1 MEGLEVSVLNLSAVK
16 NIIDFRIDANT
27 YKKDYLRT
35 EQILI
40 NLNSN
45 SIENLTNSV
54 QNFGAYSLTN
64 YINFTETGV
73 PFLMTENIRHNYINW
88 NIQKYVDD
96 ESHKMLYK
104 SHSSKGMVLVT
115 MAGEYLGRVAVYDK
129 NFVSSSNQAI
139 AKLVVKE
146 DNNAY
151 FISTFLNSKHGQNQ
165 INRLKTI
172 TGQPNINMSL
182 IKSLKVPLLS
192 KIFETLIETIVK
204 RSENL
209 RDQSQQ
215 TYAQAEQMLLEAVG
229 LQNFEPSQEAVNVK
243 TFKESFLQSGRLDAE
258 YYQPKYEEIIEK
270 IKKSD
275 YLQISQLVT
284 IKKSIEPGSSS
295 YQVEGI
301 PFIRVSNL
309 SKYGISNPE
318 IHLDKNEF
326 SEVIKPKKDTILL
339 SKDGS
344 VGIAYKVSEDL
355 QSITSSAI
363 LHLTVDNPKV
373 NADYLTL
380 VLNSKLVQLQ
390 AERDAGGSIIQ
401 HWKPSEIAE
410 VIIPILDTQTQTQ
423 IATWVQESFSLKQQS
438 EQLLDIAK
446 RAVEIAIEE
455 NEEIAMAYITANNQK
470 LL

>member
-1 MEGLEVSVLNLSAVK
+1 MSEVNLSELEFSKRVDAEYYQKHFLKYEKLIQSKGNFKLNDVANFLIGPFGSSFIVDNYTNDETYRYIRGKDVKPLKLMEDDNVYMPKDDYDRLSRYALKKDDVLVSVVGTLGNAAIVSERNLPAIFSCKSTVVRSSINPK
-16 NIIDFRIDANT
+16 
-27 YKKDYLRT
+27 YL
-35 EQILI
+35 L
-40 NLNSN
+40 
-45 SIENLTNSV
+45 
-54 QNFGAYSLTN
+54 AY
-64 YINFTETGV
+64 
-73 PFLMTENIRHNYINW
+73 
-88 NIQKYVDD
+88 
-96 ESHKMLYK
+96 
-104 SHSSKGMVLVT
+104 
-115 MAGEYLGRVAVYDK
+115 
-129 NFVSSSNQAI
+129 
-139 AKLVVKE
+139 
-146 DNNAY
+146 
-151 FISTFLNSKHGQNQ
+151 LNSKYGRMLLLRKERGAIQKGLNLDDLKLLDLFIPSDNFQN
-165 INRLKTI
+165 
-172 TGQPNINMSL
+172 L
-182 IKSLKVPLLS
+182 ISNLFNLSDTKLL
-192 KIFETLIETIVK
+192 
-204 RSENL
+204 
-209 RDQSQQ
+209 QSQH

-229 LQNFEPSQEAVNVK
+229 LQNFVPSQEAVNVK

-258 YYQPKYEEIIEK
+258 YYQPKYEEIIAK
-270 IKKSD
+270 IKQSD

-295 YQVEGI
+295 YQEEGI

-410 VIIPILDTQTQTQ
+410 VIIPILDPKTQTQ

-438 EQLLDIAK
+438 EQLLYIAK

-455 NEEIAMAYITANNQK
+455 NEEVAMAYITPNN
-470 LL
+470 